1 MRSVHFIG
9 VDAHCKSSELKAV
22 TMSGRLTH
30 DWQGPTTFPAL
41 AEAIKTIPRPR
52 RLVVEEGAISDWLWR
67 NLAPLVDEFIICDP
81 RRNHLIAKE
90 GEKDDPIDAEKLA
103 QLLRGGYLK
112 AVHHPESFERT
123 AFKQHVGLY
132 HDHVGHRVA
141 QANRIMGYLR
151 RHGVFV
157 REKDFVDEAGRDE
170 VLAHLPDLRLIRFN
184 MMLLWV
190 GYASAAQQ
198 VECSRRRLVQI
209 AQREPQIRR
218 FTALPGIS
226 WIRAATFFVYIDTPW
241 RFKSKSAL
249 WKYMGIGLERYR
261 SGSGPGQL
269 RVVRRANRALK
280 NMILGAAKSAVA
292 AGDNPFAD
300 QYERWIN
307 QGISPRNARRNVARS
322 QAATLWGMWKTG
334 SDYRPEWVGASM
346 VSNSAVFAE

>member
-30 DWQGPTTFPAL
+30 SWQGSTTIPAL
-41 AEAIKTIPRPR
+41 AEAIKAIPRPR
-52 RLVVEEGAISDWLWR
+52 RLAVEEGAIADWLWR

-90 GEKDDPIDAEKLA
+90 GEKDDPIDAAKLA
-103 QLLRGGYLK
+103 QLFRGGYLK
-112 AVHHPESFERT
+112 AVHHSESLERA

-132 HDHVGHRVA
+132 HDHVGQRVA

-151 RHGVFV
+151 GHGLFV
-157 REKDFVDEAGRDE
+157 REKAFADEVGRNE
-170 VLAHLPDLRLIRFN
+170 VLARLPNLRLIRLN
-184 MMLLWV
+184 MMLLWA

-198 VECSRRRLVQI
+198 VDCSRRRLVQI
-209 AQREPQIRR
+209 ARREPQICR

-249 WKYMGIGLERYR
+249 CKYMGIGLERYR

-269 RVVRRANRALK
+269 RVARQANRALK

-292 AGDNPFAD
+292 AGGNPFAD
-300 QYERWIN
+300 QYERWID

-334 SDYRPEWVGASM
+334 SEYHAEWVGLNWAS
-346 VSNSAVFAE
+346 SPSRLSG

>member
-9 VDAHCKSSELKAV
+9 IDAHCKTSELKAV

-30 DWQGPTTFPAL
+30 RWQGPTTIPAL
-41 AEAIKTIPRPR
+41 TEAIKAIPRPR
-52 RLVVEEGAISDWLWR
+52 RLAIEEGAISDWLWR
-67 NLAPLVDEFIICDP
+67 NLASLVDEFIICEP

-103 QLLRGGYLK
+103 HLLRGGYLK
-112 AVHHPESFERT
+112 AVHHPDSFERM
-123 AFKQHVGLY
+123 AFKQHVSLY
-132 HDHVGHRVA
+132 HDHVRQRVA

-157 REKDFVDEAGRDE
+157 QEKAFADEAGRNE
-170 VLAHLPDLRLIRFN
+170 VVAQLPNLRLIRFN
-184 MMLLWV
+184 LMLLWE
-190 GYASAAQQ
+190 GYTSTAQQ
-198 VECSRRRLVQI
+198 VDRSRRRLVQI
-209 AQREPQIRR
+209 ARREPQIRR
-218 FTALPGIS
+218 FTALTGIS
-226 WIRAATFFVYIDTPW
+226 WIRAATLFVYLDTPW

-269 RVVRRANRALK
+269 HIVRRANRTLK
-280 NMILGAAKSAVA
+280 NVILGAARSAVA
-292 AGDNPFAD
+292 SGDNPFAD
-300 QYERWIN
+300 QYERWID

-334 SDYRPEWVGASM
+334 SEYRAEWVGLASA
-346 VSNSAVFAE
+346 SSPSKLSG